1 MVGSLIG
8 TEVALVSFALL
19 VVAMLYSSVGHGGAS
34 GYLAVM
40 SLATIATLEVAW
52 LKQHAWSL
60 NLVVSAIA
68 FYHFRKEGH
77 HVTKLSIP
85 FVLGGVPFAFL
96 GGYLA
101 IDGAPYDTVL
111 SVVLLLA
118 AVRLLMPTEM
128 EIRGGSGGIGFL
140 PCTLMGMGIG
150 LVSGVVGI
158 GGGVLLSPLL
168 IVSSLGTPKEAAAT
182 SALFIWLNSLAGILG
197 SVATS
202 GLTLEGWTIA
212 PFAAAV
218 FAGGW
223 FGSKYGSKTA
233 SERGVSLILS
243 VVLVVA
249 ASKRVLT
256 LL

>member
-1 MVGSLIG
+1 MIG
-8 TEVALVSFALL
+8 IEVALVSFALL
-19 VVAMLYSSVGHGGAS
+19 VVATLYSSVGHGGAS

-40 SLATIATLEVAW
+40 SLATIATMESAW

-77 HVTKLSIP
+77 HVLKLSTP

-118 AVRLLMPTEM
+118 AVRLVMPTEM
-128 EIRGGSGGIGFL
+128 ETRGGSGGIGFL

-150 LVSGVVGI
+150 LV
-158 GGGVLLSPLL
+158 L
-168 IVSSLGTPKEAAAT
+168 
-182 SALFIWLNSLAGILG
+182 
-197 SVATS
+197 
-202 GLTLEGWTIA
+202 
-212 PFAAAV
+212 
-218 FAGGW
+218 
-223 FGSKYGSKTA
+223 
-233 SERGVSLILS
+233 SLIHI
-243 VVLVVA
+243 
-249 ASKRVLT
+249 
-256 LL
+256 

>member
-1 MVGSLIG
+1 MIG
-8 TEVALVSFALL
+8 AEVALVSLSLL

-34 GYLAVM
+34 GYLAIM
-40 SLATIATLEVAW
+40 SLATIGTMESAW

-68 FYHFRKEGH
+68 FYHFRREGH
-77 HVTKLSIP
+77 HVIKLSAP

-111 SVVLLLA
+111 SLVLLLA
-118 AVRLLMPTEM
+118 AVRLLMPTEL
-128 EIRGGSGGIGFL
+128 EIRGGSEGIGFL

-182 SALFIWLNSLAGILG
+182 SAIFIWLNSLAGIFG
-197 SVATS
+197 SVTAS
-202 GLTLEGWTIA
+202 GLALEAWTIA

-223 FGSKYGSKTA
+223 FGSRYGSRTA

-243 VVLVVA
+243 AVLVVA
-249 ASKRVLT
+249 ASKRVLA
-256 LL
+256 LI

>member
-1 MVGSLIG
+1 MIG
-8 TEVALVSFALL
+8 MEVVMVSFALL
-19 VVAMLYSSVGHGGAS
+19 VVATLYSSVGHGGAS

-40 SLATIATLEVAW
+40 SLATIATMESAW

-77 HVTKLSIP
+77 HVIKLSTP

-118 AVRLLMPTEM
+118 AVRLVMPAEM
-128 EIRGGSGGIGFL
+128 EARGGSGGIGFL

-197 SVATS
+197 SVTTS
-202 GLTLEGWTIA
+202 GLALEGWTIA

-223 FGSKYGSKTA
+223 LGSKYGSKTA
-233 SERGVSLILS
+233 SERRVSLILS
-243 VVLVVA
+243 AVLVVA

>member
-1 MVGSLIG
+1 MIG
-8 TEVALVSFALL
+8 AEVALLSFVLFGI
-19 VVAMLYSSVGHGGAS
+19 AMLYSSVGHGGAS

-40 SLATIATLEVAW
+40 SLATIATLEPAW

-77 HVTKLSIP
+77 HVIKLSIP

-101 IDGAPYDTVL
+101 IDGALYDTVL

-118 AVRLLMPTEM
+118 AVRLLFPTEVKRR
-128 EIRGGSGGIGFL
+128 EDSWGIGFL
-140 PCTLMGMGIG
+140 PCVVMGMGMG

-168 IVSSLGTPKEAAAT
+168 IVSSLGTPKQAAAT

-197 SVATS
+197 SVAST
-202 GLTLEGWTIA
+202 TLALEAGTIT

-223 FGSKYGSKTA
+223 FGSKYGSRTA
-233 SERGVSLILS
+233 SDRGVRLILS
-243 VVLVVA
+243 AVLVLA
-249 ASKRVLT
+249 ASKRIF
-256 LL
+256 LLF

>member
-1 MVGSLIG
+1 LIG
-8 TEVALVSFALL
+8 MEVALVSFALL
-19 VVAMLYSSVGHGGAS
+19 VVATLYSSVGHGGAS

-40 SLATIATLEVAW
+40 SLATIATMESAW

-77 HVTKLSIP
+77 HVIKLSAP

-118 AVRLLMPTEM
+118 AVRLVMPAEM
-128 EIRGGSGGIGFL
+128 EARGGSGGIGFL

-150 LVSGVVGI
+150 LVSGVVGM

-202 GLTLEGWTIA
+202 GLALEGLTIA

-223 FGSKYGSKTA
+223 LGSKYGSKTA

-243 VVLVVA
+243 AVLVVA